1 MLGASAAVGGSILA
15 VGKSTADYAGDMYD
29 MARGAGIGVE
39 AFQKLA
45 YAGRMSGVETE
56 KLSASLV
63 KFDRYEGENE
73 TYIEASAENSGST
86 LYDKEIR
93 DKPRTRHTKRNV

>member
-1 MLGASAAVGGSILA
+1 MTSRYTAKGETVVEKKPERHEKRAAD
-15 VGKSTADYAGDMYD
+15 TT
-29 MARGAGIGVE
+29 RGA
-39 AFQKLA
+39 K
-45 YAGRMSGVETE
+45 
-56 KLSASLV
+56 
-63 KFDRYEGENE
+63 YEGENE

>member
-63 KFDRYEGENE
+63 KFDRMVA
-73 TYIEASAENSGST
+73 EATVSKSKTVRVISAS
-86 LYDKEIR
+86 
-93 DKPRTRHTKRNV
+93 RTRFSRM

>member
-63 KFDRYEGENE
+63 KFDRIMRG
-73 TYIEASAENSGST
+73 
-86 LYDKEIR
+86 R
-93 DKPRTRHTKRNV
+93 TKRI